1 MIGKKFTDLTTGN
14 VIEVKDSFED
24 IAILNNNTKIKV
36 NRLMDKNYFEE
47 FIDPVSFFQNE
58 SLLSNFAQKI
68 RQIPDEVVSSIK
80 EDSSIQNQALNP
92 NNIPGSTSVKPL
104 FNESAVIQSDPEL
117 EKEELMRK
125 YNIQSNPNQAAQ
137 NQLEKFQHL
146 LNDEPIENNV
156 QRVEVN
162 RDDTDNIQRVEV
174 NRDEVVVNN
183 TPLVEYKREI
193 VQPKVEDPIITMFK
207 NCKRNKDFSITL
219 QIDNKIPRPDFIEMM
234 EDSYNTSIID
244 FLAEE
249 FTNNLL
255 SNPNIIKDKIKYEI
269 NKLVYGEEKIND
281 VSEKPL
287 TDVNPQITD
296 SVTQEKPKR
305 KTRANTTQVEKGKST
320 KKETSK

>member
-1 MIGKKFTDLTTGN
+1 
-14 VIEVKDSFED
+14 
-24 IAILNNNTKIKV
+24 
-36 NRLMDKNYFEE
+36 MDKNYFEE

-58 SLLSNFAQKI
+58 NLLSTFAQKI
-68 RQIPDEVVSSIK
+68 RQIPDEVVSTIK
-80 EDSSIQNQALNP
+80 EDTSTQNQTFNP

-104 FNESAVIQSDPEL
+104 FGESAVIQSDPEL

-125 YNIQSNPNQAAQ
+125 YNIQSNPSQAAQ
-137 NQLEKFQHL
+137 NQFEKFQHL
-146 LNDEPIENNV
+146 LNDEPAENI

-162 RDDTDNIQRVEV
+162 RDENDNIQRVEV

-183 TPLVEYKREI
+183 TPSVEYKREI

-219 QIDNKIPRPDFIEMM
+219 QVDNKIPRPDFIEMM

-249 FTNNLL
+249 FTNSLL

-296 SVTQEKPKR
+296 SVTQEKPKIR
-305 KTRANTTQVEKGKST
+305 RARPNTTQGEKGFSSKSN